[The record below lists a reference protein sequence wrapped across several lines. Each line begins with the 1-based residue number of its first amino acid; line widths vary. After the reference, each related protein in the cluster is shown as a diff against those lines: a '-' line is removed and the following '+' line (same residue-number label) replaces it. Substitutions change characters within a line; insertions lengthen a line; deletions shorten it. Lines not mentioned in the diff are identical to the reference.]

1 MRIRA
6 QSLDAVRSL
15 GTVSPLSISVLLRP
29 RPSLRAGVTEARSSA
44 PTRPEA
50 TRVAASALLGIRE
63 DSPSR
68 CMTRCMRVAQNARLK
83 RLCLRATSR
92 RTRTWAHDAATSTK
106 EDIVTTENT
115 SSGTTAALVI
125 VESYFGSTRTIAEA
139 IAAGLSETG
148 AQARVLDVD
157 RAPDVLPADLDRL
170 VLGAPTHNRGLPTAG
185 TRATACKKQGA
196 TTSATGVR
204 EWLAAVPIP
213 ASTRV
218 AAFDTVVGRNW
229 LPRRSPRRCD
239 ARAEASQPSR
249 ASSSRR
255 ARAPWATARRRR
267 PATGGVSWPRHRR
280 HPAGSADIGD
290 LHRQLPGYGDA
301 RDTARLRP
309 DRRPRRLAD
318 HQTPEVSSRE
328 RTSRGSAERRAPPGA
343 ATRHRARHGRM
354 LRRPSGS
361 RAGQ

>member
-1 MRIRA
+1 
-6 QSLDAVRSL
+6 
-15 GTVSPLSISVLLRP
+15 
-29 RPSLRAGVTEARSSA
+29 
-44 PTRPEA
+44 
-50 TRVAASALLGIRE
+50 
-63 DSPSR
+63 
-68 CMTRCMRVAQNARLK
+68 MRVAQNARLK

-106 EDIVTTENT
+106 EDIVTTEST

-204 EWLAAVPIP
+204 EWRAAVSIP

-229 LPRRSPRRCD
+229 LSGSAAKAIAKTLRRAGRGEPAVKSFLVTSGQGPLGD
-239 ARAEASQPSR
+239 GEEAAARDWGRELAEASPS
-249 ASSSRR
+249 S
-255 ARAPWATARRRR
+255 
-267 PATGGVSWPRHRR
+267 G
-280 HPAGSADIGD
+280 
-290 LHRQLPGYGDA
+290 RQ
-301 RDTARLRP
+301 R
-309 DRRPRRLAD
+309 
-318 HQTPEVSSRE
+318 
-328 RTSRGSAERRAPPGA
+328 
-343 ATRHRARHGRM
+343 
-354 LRRPSGS
+354 
-361 RAGQ
+361 

>member
-204 EWLAAVPIP
+204 EWLAAVSIP
-213 ASTRV
+213 ASTRLGRR
-218 AAFDTVVGRNW
+218 AA
-229 LPRRSPRRCD
+229 
-239 ARAEASQPSR
+239 QPIPSDNR
-249 ASSSRR
+249 VEGGQGDRQGAAASS
-255 ARAPWATARRRR
+255 
-267 PATGGVSWPRHRR
+267 
-280 HPAGSADIGD
+280 GSADGVG
-290 LHRQLPGYGDA
+290 QE
-301 RDTARLRP
+301 LRGHGEQGSAGRWRE
-309 DRRPRRLAD
+309 DRRPQLG
-318 HQTPEVSSRE
+318 T
-328 RTSRGSAERRAPPGA
+328 
-343 ATRHRARHGRM
+343 RARGFGEHQITTYVLATTTHLIIGRKTTT
-354 LRRPSGS
+354 
-361 RAGQ
+361 

>member
-148 AQARVLDVD
+148 AQARVLDQ
-157 RAPDVLPADLDRL
+157 A
-170 VLGAPTHNRGLPTAG
+170 GLPVYENLFAAG
-185 TRATACKKQGA
+185 GILAGAVRWREYSGEGIAAASALRAAEGA
-196 TTSATGVR
+196 
-204 EWLAAVPIP
+204 LA
-213 ASTRV
+213 
-218 AAFDTVVGRNW
+218 
-229 LPRRSPRRCD
+229 
-239 ARAEASQPSR
+239 
-249 ASSSRR
+249 
-255 ARAPWATARRRR
+255 
-267 PATGGVSWPRHRR
+267 
-280 HPAGSADIGD
+280 
-290 LHRQLPGYGDA
+290 
-301 RDTARLRP
+301 
-309 DRRPRRLAD
+309 
-318 HQTPEVSSRE
+318 
-328 RTSRGSAERRAPPGA
+328 
-343 ATRHRARHGRM
+343 
-354 LRRPSGS
+354 
-361 RAGQ
+361 